1 MANWL
6 GGLQGTLGGTGTGAA
21 IGSIVPGIGTAIGAA
36 GGGLAGFLAGLF
48 GGGEKGGVKQAQNYN
63 PQQQQILSM
72 LLGQGQKN
80 LQNPYAGFEDIANYS
95 NNQFNQNIVPSIAER
110 FTSMGN
116 NALSSPNLYSQL
128 GQAGR
133 GLGDTLAMQRQQ
145 YGQQNQQNALSQ
157 LSLGLSPTFQN
168 YYQQSQPGF
177 GENLM
182 NGAIQAAP
190 SFYQSYMLN
199 NALQNMQKPK

>member
-6 GGLQGTLGGTGTGAA
+6 GGLQGSLGGAGAGAA
-21 IGSIVPGIGTAIGAA
+21 IGSMVPGIGTAIGAGA
-36 GGGLAGFLAGLF
+36 GGLAGLFGGLF
-48 GGGEKGGVKQAQNYN
+48 GGGEKGGVKQAQNFN

-72 LLGQGQKN
+72 LLGQGQQN
-80 LQNPYAGFEDIANYS
+80 LQNPYAGFEDISNYAQ
-95 NNQFNQNIVPSIAER
+95 NQFHQNIVPSIAER

-116 NALSSPNLYSQL
+116 NALSSGAFASQL

-145 YGQQNQQNALSQ
+145 YGQQNQQNALGQ
-157 LSLGLSPTFQN
+157 LSLGLSPSFQN

-182 NGAIQAAP
+182 HGAIQAAP

-199 NALQNMQKPK
+199 NALQNMQKPR

>member
-6 GGLQGTLGGTGTGAA
+6 GGLQGSLGGAGAGAA
-21 IGSIVPGIGTAIGAA
+21 IGSIVPGIGTAIGAGA
-36 GGGLAGFLAGLF
+36 GGLAGLLGGLF
-48 GGGEKGGVKQAQNYN
+48 GGGEKGGVKQAQNFN

-72 LLGQGQKN
+72 LLGQGQQN
-80 LQNPYAGFEDIANYS
+80 LQNPYAGFEDISNYAQ
-95 NNQFNQNIVPSIAER
+95 NQFHQNIVPSIAER

-116 NALSSPNLYSQL
+116 NALSSGAFSTQL

-133 GLGDTLAMQRQQ
+133 GLGDTLAGLRQQ

-182 NGAIQAAP
+182 HGAIQAAP

-199 NALQNMQKPK
+199 NALQNMQKPR

>member
-6 GGLQGTLGGTGTGAA
+6 GGLQGGLGGAGAGAA
-21 IGSIVPGIGTAIGAA
+21 VGSIVPGIGTAIGAA
-36 GGGLAGFLAGLF
+36 GGGFAGLLAGLF
-48 GGGEKGGVKQAQNYN
+48 GGGEKGGVKQTQNFN

-72 LLGQGQKN
+72 LLGQGQQN
-80 LQNPYAGFEDIANYS
+80 LQNPYAGFEDISNYAQ
-95 NNQFNQNIVPSIAER
+95 NQFHQNIVPSIAER

-116 NALSSPNLYSQL
+116 NALSSGSFATQL

-177 GENLM
+177 GENLFT
-182 NGAIQAAP
+182 GAIQAAP

-199 NALQNMQKPK
+199 NALQNMQKR